1 VGGGQKWNRARG
13 TIPVSIMQTSCTYN
27 IMTYIQQTE
36 CLWLVISTDELRHH
50 LQTEWMNDW
59 LIAVPEMILT
69 EFVHDSKRQIFADD
83 EQECDDDV
91 MKPLHSAL
99 PPSEHTWL

>member
-1 VGGGQKWNRARG
+1 
-13 TIPVSIMQTSCTYN
+13 
-27 IMTYIQQTE
+27 
-36 CLWLVISTDELRHH
+36 
-50 LQTEWMNDW
+50 